1 VFGSSRLVPLGDHDR
16 MGRYRG
22 SHAHLDGAGLVG
34 ADPDVA
40 ELGVAVQD

>member
-1 VFGSSRLVPLGDHDR
+1 

-22 SHAHLDGAGLVG
+22 SHAHLDGAGLVGAGLVG